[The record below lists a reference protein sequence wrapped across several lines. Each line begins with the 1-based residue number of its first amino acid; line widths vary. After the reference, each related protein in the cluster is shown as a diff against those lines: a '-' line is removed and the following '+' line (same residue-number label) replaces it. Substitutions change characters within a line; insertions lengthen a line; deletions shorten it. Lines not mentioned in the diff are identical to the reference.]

1 MRAVF
6 KAIHH
11 KMKKLIRK
19 LEIVTK
25 LQCQRKQVKRR
36 KLAWGEW
43 KWVVLSLSLNSI
55 LELMREKDS
64 HAFIANP
71 IVNA

>member
-6 KAIHH
+6 EAIHH

-25 LQCQRKQVKRR
+25 LQCQRKQVNPK
-36 KLAWGEW
+36 E
-43 KWVVLSLSLNSI
+43 LSMGGVEVGGS
-55 LELMREKDS
+55 
-64 HAFIANP
+64 
-71 IVNA
+71 